1 VRLLIVT
8 GQRREEV
15 SSLSWEELEQHE
27 RMWTL
32 PGDRAKNGEPNRVPL
47 NELAVAVLDAVAGKS
62 TWPRRGKVFST
73 STGGGF
79 TGYHKGKEKLD
90 RMVAEDGG
98 DPIAPWRLH
107 DLRRTLATG
116 FQRLGVRF
124 EVTEAV
130 LNHVGGS
137 RAGVAGI
144 YQRHDWKAEKREALD
159 LWNNHVV
166 SILAKADGVIN
177 GVNFGKAHSYIAA
190 QPALP
195 TNAAAAA

>member
-1 VRLLIVT
+1 
-8 GQRREEV
+8 
-15 SSLSWEELEQHE
+15 
-27 RMWTL
+27 M
-32 PGDRAKNGEPNRVPL
+32 A
-47 NELAVAVLDAVAGKS
+47 
-62 TWPRRGKVFST
+62 
-73 STGGGF
+73 
-79 TGYHKGKEKLD
+79 
-90 RMVAEDGG
+90 GG

-177 GVNFGKAHSYIAA
+177 GVNFGKAHSDIAA